1 MPRCTATKP
10 DGERCERI
18 VGSSQSY
25 CYAHDPQRRE
35 QRRRA
40 ASKAGRSKP
49 SRELSELKQQLED
62 LAADVLAGR
71 IDRGDATVVNQILNT
86 RLRLAELERKV
97 QETETLVEQVE
108 RLEDEIQ
115 RRIGRAL

>member
-1 MPRCTATKP
+1 MPRCPATKP
-10 DGERCERI
+10 NGEQCERI
-18 VGSSQSY
+18 VGASQSY
-25 CYAHDPQRRE
+25 CYAHDPRRRE

-49 SRELSELKQQLED
+49 SRELSDLKQQLED

-86 RLRLAELERKV
+86 RLRLAEVERKV
-97 QETETLVEQVE
+97 QETETLVKQVE
-108 RLEDEIQ
+108 RLEEEVS
-115 RRIGRAL
+115 RRIGRAP